1 MAVILHEVGKNVMAF
16 PESSMESIVDLMTA
30 SLESSLP
37 RMEEMV
43 IAVMD
48 SLRPM
53 KMNSD
58 ALGEI
63 VVENVSRAPSFEG
76 RVAVLLR
83 FIVREVVS

>member
-43 IAVMD
+43 VAVMD

-63 VVENVSRAPSFEG
+63 VVEKVSRAPSFG
-76 RVAVLLR
+76 VAVLLR